1 MKSVAIT
8 CAMDKELTLV
18 RDLALKQADKR
29 IFCRKSGIGKVN
41 AALTADSLIREHRP
55 DIVLSIGCAGT
66 FQPGLKE
73 CDAVVAERVAYH
85 DVWCGEGNVPGQVD
99 GFPLFFECEKSLV
112 DAACA
117 ALPEAHRGLLISG
130 DQFFIS
136 EEEDL
141 RQKGMYPDALA
152 VDMEGAAVAQVC
164 HLHGIPFLAV
174 KIISDT
180 HLDGKQ
186 AQHYEGFWQDMAGK
200 SFAAVEKVLEAL

>member
-1 MKSVAIT
+1 MKNVAII
-8 CAMDKELTLV
+8 CAMDKEMVLIHN
-18 RDLALKQADKR
+18 LASKQTDKK

-41 AALTADSLIREHRP
+41 AALAADALIREHRP
-55 DIVLSIGCAGT
+55 DMVLSIGCAGT
-66 FQPGLKE
+66 FQPNLKE
-73 CDAVVAERVAYH
+73 CDAVIAERVAYH
-85 DVWCGEGNVPGQVD
+85 DVWCGEGNIPGQVD
-99 GFPLFFECEKSLV
+99 GFPQFFECGKSLV
-112 DAACA
+112 DTACA

-136 EEEDL
+136 KEEDL

-180 HLDGKQ
+180 HLDGRQ
-186 AQHYEGFWQDMAGK
+186 AQHYEGFWKDMADK

>member
-1 MKSVAIT
+1 MKTVAII

-18 RDLALKQADKR
+18 HDLASKQADKK

-41 AALTADSLIREHRP
+41 AALAADALIREHKP
-55 DIVLSIGCAGT
+55 DMVLSIGCAGT
-66 FQPGLKE
+66 FHPGLRVG
-73 CDAVVAERVAYH
+73 DALVAERVAYH

-99 GFPLFFECEKSLV
+99 GFPKFFSCGKILV
-112 DAACA
+112 DAACEA
-117 ALPEAHRGLLISG
+117 IPGAHRGLLISG

-141 RQKGMYPDALA
+141 RQKAMYPDALA

-186 AQHYEGFWQDMAGK
+186 AQHYEGFWQEMAER
-200 SFAAVEKVLEAL
+200 SFAAVEEVLAAL